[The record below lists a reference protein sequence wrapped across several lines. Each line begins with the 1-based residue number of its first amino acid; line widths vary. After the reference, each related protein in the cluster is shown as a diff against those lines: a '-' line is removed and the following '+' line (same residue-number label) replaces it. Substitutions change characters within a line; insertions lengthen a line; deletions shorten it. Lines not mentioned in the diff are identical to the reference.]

1 MPVNFLI
8 DEDVKF
14 QLENEIEQP
23 STRVELKQKQKQG
36 NQVKQ
41 GQSLFLCRVCDCR
54 NSLQHKSSRL

>member
-23 STRVELKQKQKQG
+23 STRVELKQKQKQVR
-36 NQVKQ
+36 VKPATLLAEQ
-41 GQSLFLCRVCDCR
+41 GLIM
-54 NSLQHKSSRL
+54 